1 VYTAALVVSVARHTE
16 QVVEKGKEVSVC
28 SHPPLDLHTP
38 VSLFLGMRG
47 EENYQ
52 KQKENLAVTNEGRRK
67 REVSSV

>member
-1 VYTAALVVSVARHTE
+1 M
-16 QVVEKGKEVSVC
+16 
-28 SHPPLDLHTP
+28 P
-38 VSLFLGMRG
+38 G